1 MDRSAARHALLT
13 LHSLNQQTLRAV
25 RCGLLNL
32 PVDPVE
38 SIVQGEVEGAAA
50 AAARVVV
57 EWRAMID
64 RSHRSHSAHGGARIG
79 TLLGGKERSVNPTY
93 R

>member
-1 MDRSAARHALLT
+1 MDRSAAKLALLT
-13 LHSLNQQTLRAV
+13 LHSTSRHCSAV

-32 PVDPVE
+32 PVDR

-79 TLLGGKERSVNPTY
+79 TLLGGNERSVNPTY